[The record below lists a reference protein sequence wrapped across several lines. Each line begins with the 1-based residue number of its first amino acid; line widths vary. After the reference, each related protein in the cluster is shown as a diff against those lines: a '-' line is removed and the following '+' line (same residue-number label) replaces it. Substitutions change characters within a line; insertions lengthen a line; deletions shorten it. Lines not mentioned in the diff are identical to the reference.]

1 LPPTE
6 AAVGEARYVRKL
18 LDVYNEKYG
27 WSMRELREARDH
39 AKAGQHLARQREAF
53 YSAES
58 LRMFARDSVPE
69 GTYEAIESEIY
80 NAVVEVEERDFDNG
94 YDRLGSVL
102 TAARAV
108 QLGGN
113 ILAPAVTGPDRQGLC
128 HQLAN
133 DDRLTWCKCKER
145 H

>member
-1 LPPTE
+1 
-6 AAVGEARYVRKL
+6 
-18 LDVYNEKYG
+18 
-27 WSMRELREARDH
+27 MQELREARDH